1 MIKYNL
7 VNSLIGNIYPFFLS
21 NNKLYTDPSYYLY
34 KVISPCLSP
43 DLVPY
48 ISLEK
53 ISEKT
58 RIGSQN
64 EYYGKNSDIISMCLG
79 NKEKTKERGVSY
91 LKSILWRDN
100 PIIDSPKDEDNFPLI
115 EMENGNNIQK
125 SIIIGLRDSLR
136 WKNYKFQ
143 EGSYVDILWG
153 QDTFMLF
160 KFCGDKNK
168 QELWIEPV
176 GLYSNL
182 DPGMKNPFSIDLN
195 SVDYPKEKW
204 NVGDKSEINR
214 VLKKLEWESFN
225 RSTIN

>member
-1 MIKYNL
+1 
-7 VNSLIGNIYPFFLS
+7 
-21 NNKLYTDPSYYLY
+21 
-34 KVISPCLSP
+34 
-43 DLVPY
+43 
-48 ISLEK
+48 
-53 ISEKT
+53 
-58 RIGSQN
+58 
-64 EYYGKNSDIISMCLG
+64 
-79 NKEKTKERGVSY
+79 
-91 LKSILWRDN
+91 
-100 PIIDSPKDEDNFPLI
+100 
-115 EMENGNNIQK
+115 
-125 SIIIGLRDSLR
+125 
-136 WKNYKFQ
+136 
-143 EGSYVDILWG
+143 
-153 QDTFMLF
+153 MLF